1 MPSYKAERVEYWE
14 NSAIDGRIYDVAQ
27 AAPINATP
35 PDEIDDRQE
44 GCTGS
49 DLPGSAS

>member
-1 MPSYKAERVEYWE
+1 MPSYEAERVEYWE
-14 NSAIDGRIYDVAQ
+14 NSAIDGRIYEVSQ
-27 AAPINATP
+27 AAAVNATP

-44 GCTGS
+44 SGTGS